1 MKYHYKMPI
10 VLRRILLVLLIG
22 GVGILTI
29 TLPKL
34 IHSKRMVK
42 SDLIIQEHIFR
53 SDSLN
58 QENIITAL
66 RGVIDPEIGI
76 NIYDL
81 GLISDIKIEKD
92 KVTIGLLLTTSDC
105 PLIPELQDAIKQ
117 SVSKVPKVKSVQV
130 YLDKKNNWS
139 PERMTEEG
147 KKQFQEGEK

>member
-1 MKYHYKMPI
+1 MMPI
-10 VLRRILLVLLIG
+10 VLRRILLVLLIV

-42 SDLIIQEHIFR
+42 SNLIIQDRTFK

-58 QENIITAL
+58 QENVITAL

-117 SVSKVPKVKSVQV
+117 SVGKVPKVKAVQV
-130 YLDKKNNWS
+130 YLDKKNTWS
-139 PERMTEEG
+139 PERMTKEG
-147 KKQFQEGEK
+147 KQQFKEDEK

>member
-1 MKYHYKMPI
+1 MMPI
-10 VLRRILLVLLIG
+10 VLRRIFLILLIVA
-22 GVGILTI
+22 VGILTI
-29 TLPKL
+29 ILPKL
-34 IHSKRMVK
+34 VHSKRMVK
-42 SDLIIQEHIFR
+42 SDLIIQDRTFK

-58 QENIITAL
+58 QENVITAL

-81 GLISDIKIEKD
+81 GLISDIKIEKAN

-117 SVSKVPKVKSVQV
+117 SVGKVPKVKAVQV

-139 PERMTEEG
+139 PERMTKEG
-147 KKQFQEGEK
+147 KQQFKEENK

>member
-1 MKYHYKMPI
+1 MMPI
-10 VLRRILLVLLIG
+10 VIRRILLILLIV

-29 TLPKL
+29 ILPKL

-42 SDLIIQEHIFR
+42 SDLIIQERVFLT
-53 SDSLN
+53 DSLN
-58 QENIITAL
+58 RENVITAL

-81 GLISDIKIEKD
+81 GLISDIKIEKGN

-117 SVSKVPKVKSVQV
+117 SVGKVPRVKTVKV
-130 YLDKKNNWS
+130 YLDKKTTWS

-147 KKQFQEGEK
+147 KKQFKEGEK